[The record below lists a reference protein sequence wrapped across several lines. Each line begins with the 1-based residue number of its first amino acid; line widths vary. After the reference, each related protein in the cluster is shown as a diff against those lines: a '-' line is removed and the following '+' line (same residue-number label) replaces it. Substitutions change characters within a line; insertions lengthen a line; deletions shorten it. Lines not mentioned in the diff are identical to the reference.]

1 MCLGSVSSPYNTLV
15 VDTLFNNRDYARS
28 WMTKMLTGKRTLKV
42 FLGVNND
49 VFRLRK
55 EWNVFPYGV
64 VDIHSMFLQ
73 WKESNIMDVYE
84 QCLPTVKKQ
93 RFSRGKDDTDVACKL
108 YLDQLCDPR
117 LDFFVETLFADE
129 MIPKNPLASMA
140 DFRHRPV
147 HKELVSHTA
156 QKTFMTLKVFYDLY
170 NRVCICII
178 TNKLIQI

>member
-73 WKESNIMDVYE
+73 WKESNIMGVYE
-84 QCLPTVKKQ
+84 QCLPTVKNRDFLEAKTI
-93 RFSRGKDDTDVACKL
+93 RMWRVSCTLTSFVIPDWISLLKL
-108 YLDQLCDPR
+108 CSLTREYLRIL
-117 LDFFVETLFADE
+117 
-129 MIPKNPLASMA
+129 
-140 DFRHRPV
+140 
-147 HKELVSHTA
+147 
-156 QKTFMTLKVFYDLY
+156 
-170 NRVCICII
+170 
-178 TNKLIQI
+178 